1 MMKTWLNCLS
11 LTLKKIKEE
20 IEREKDMIVKLF
32 AINIVDGSYPFKR
45 VPKVLKPKVKEQI
58 AKMVEDDELLAQL
71 TKE

>member
-1 MMKTWLNCLS
+1 MKTWLNCLS

-20 IEREKDMIVKLF
+20 IERKKDMMIKLF

>member
-1 MMKTWLNCLS
+1 MKTWLNCLS

-20 IEREKDMIVKLF
+20 IERKKDMIIKLF

-58 AKMVEDDELLAQL
+58 AKMVEDEELLAKL
-71 TKE
+71 TQE

>member
-1 MMKTWLNCLS
+1 MKTWLNCLT

-58 AKMVEDDELLAQL
+58 ALMVEDDELLAKL
-71 TKE
+71 TQE

>member
-1 MMKTWLNCLS
+1 MKTWPNCLS

>member
-1 MMKTWLNCLS
+1 MKTWLNCLS

-32 AINIVDGSYPFKR
+32 DINIVDGSYPFKR

-58 AKMVEDDELLAQL
+58 ANMVEDDELLAQL

>member
-1 MMKTWLNCLS
+1 MKTWLNCLS

-32 AINIVDGSYPFKR
+32 AINIVEGRYPFKK

-58 AKMVEDDELLAQL
+58 AKMVEDEELLAKL
-71 TKE
+71 TQE

>member
-1 MMKTWLNCLS
+1 MKTWLNCLS

-20 IEREKDMIVKLF
+20 IERKKDMMIKLF

-58 AKMVEDDELLAQL
+58 AKMVNDEELLAKL
-71 TKE
+71 TQE

>member
-1 MMKTWLNCLS
+1 MKTWLNCLT

-20 IEREKDMIVKLF
+20 IEREKDMMIKLF

>member
-1 MMKTWLNCLS
+1 MKTWLNCLV
-11 LTLKKIKEE
+11 LTLKKIKKE

>member
-1 MMKTWLNCLS
+1 
-11 LTLKKIKEE
+11 
-20 IEREKDMIVKLF
+20 MIVKLF